1 MKDKVSVLNSPNFI
15 RKYGLPFIT
24 SNHVWELGN
33 VDDFDVFCRRLNMLE
48 SIDTFYTLD
57 SYDDQLTGNIT
68 DLLLLELKVLSNDNN
83 AGLDEIRDEFYNSIV
98 SKKMIIPS
106 VQRKKVFDICKS
118 QITKTSLISTLNS
131 NELNPFFHKK
141 LKEIKDYHVNLD
153 DNQHKIGLFVQHYKN
168 YLESRVSN
176 NKDFSDILLL
186 SKNKLVELWEKTK
199 NGITVGDFF
208 YGFFENEINDEL
220 TIQEIT
226 TLNEFRLTKALC
238 SERLKIPYQNLR
250 DIKINDTIIN
260 YLHYKMRIE
269 IDKEL
274 IRDKKR
280 RIETSNIND
289 IYFLLFSLFVKVYV
303 DKRTFNFANNL
314 INKVK
319 DKNICDFYIEKNTN
333 NW

>member
-1 MKDKVSVLNSPNFI
+1 MKGKISILNSPDFI
-15 RKYGLPFIT
+15 KNYGLPFIT

-48 SIDTFYTLD
+48 SIDTFYTLNSFD
-57 SYDDQLTGNIT
+57 GQLTGNIT
-68 DLLLLELKVLSNDNN
+68 DLLLLELKVLSKNNN
-83 AGLDEIRDEFYNSIV
+83 AGLSETRDEFYNSII

-106 VQRKKVFDICKS
+106 FERKEVFDICKS

-131 NELNPFFHKK
+131 NELNPLFHKK
-141 LKEIKDYHVNLD
+141 LKEVKGYHVNLG
-153 DNQHKIGLFVQHYKN
+153 DNQQKIGLFIQQYKN

-186 SKNKLVELWEKTK
+186 SKNKLVELWENTK
-199 NGITVGDFF
+199 NGVTVGDFF
-208 YGFFENEINDEL
+208 YGLMESEINDEL

-226 TLNEFRLTKALC
+226 TLNEFRLIKALC
-238 SERLKIPYQNLR
+238 SERLNIPYQNLK

-280 RIETSNIND
+280 HIETSNIND

-314 INKVK
+314 INKVNN
-319 DKNICDFYIEKNTN
+319 KNIGNFNIEKITN
-333 NW
+333 QW